1 MIGRTME
8 PYFLP
13 LGENDV
19 FMYDH
24 LVFPEY
30 RGRRMLSLLMISE
43 IGQLATESRS
53 RAYFEVAEW
62 NHACISSV
70 TEHRVLPRYRSQSDR
85 VRPALRT
92 VECFRTTLATTLRRS
107 PSDWDH
113 ASAVR
118 QN

>member
-13 LGENDV
+13 FGDNDV

-30 RGRRMLSLLMISE
+30 RGQRLLNVLMTYE
-43 IGQLATESRS
+43 ICQMVAESRS

-62 NHACISSV
+62 NHPCIASV
-70 TEHRVLPRYRSQSDR
+70 TKTGFRPIGIARKAAWFGRTFVEWSGPLQQAQYLGARAAARS
-85 VRPALRT
+85 VRP
-92 VECFRTTLATTLRRS
+92 
-107 PSDWDH
+107 
-113 ASAVR
+113 
-118 QN
+118 